1 MCMFTVYYTSITA
14 YTLTVYYTF
23 ITAYTLNVYNTY
35 ITAYTLNVST
45 LSVLPV
51 AAANFES
58 KQHIVCSGYHD
69 SKRKKKY

>member
-1 MCMFTVYYTSITA
+1 MCMFTVYYTC
-14 YTLTVYYTF
+14 
-23 ITAYTLNVYNTY
+23 ITAYTLNVYYTY